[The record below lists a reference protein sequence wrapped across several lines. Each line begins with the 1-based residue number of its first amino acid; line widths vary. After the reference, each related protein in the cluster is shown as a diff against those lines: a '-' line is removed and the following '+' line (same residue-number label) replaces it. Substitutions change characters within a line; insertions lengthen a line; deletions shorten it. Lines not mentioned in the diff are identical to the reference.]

1 AGHTEAECGDAAAR
15 QTHSASDQPA
25 AAAQTIEHA
34 ATTPAAPESAVADVL
49 TTTAAQAVSESPA
62 AAPVERAPE
71 AALGPAAPVSPR
83 ARRGRQLLK
92 DAVLR
97 RMGPL
102 NALDARMYLAINDAP
117 PTGAPDSLA
126 WGLARIATGGW
137 IWVLGTLV
145 AYLVRVPNSW
155 LALKRLLPR
164 LVLATCL
171 VEYPIKA

>member
-83 ARRGRQLLK
+83 ARRGRRLLK

-102 NALDARMYLAINDAP
+102 NALDARIYLAVNEAAHP
-117 PTGAPDSLA
+117 PALDSLA
-126 WGLARIATGGW
+126 WALALITTGGW
-137 IWVLGTLV
+137 IWIIGTLV
-145 AYLVRVPNSW
+145 GYL
-155 LALKRLLPR
+155 L
-164 LVLATCL
+164 
-171 VEYPIKA
+171 